1 VSETSRIAASFARL
15 KSEGRSGFVAYIMAG
30 DPDLE
35 TSWTVLDGL
44 PDAGADI
51 VELGF
56 PFTDPTA
63 DGPSIQRAG
72 QRALAAK
79 TTLGKV
85 LALAKRFRARH
96 PRTPLVL
103 MGYANPIFHR
113 GWSVFA
119 HEAAEA
125 GVDGVIVVDLP
136 PEEDGELRMALAAE
150 RIALVRLAAPTSD
163 SNRLDRIVESATGF
177 VYYISVTGVTGASS
191 GTEAAVAEGVGRVKE
206 KTDLPVIVGFGV
218 RTPEQARAVARQADA
233 VVVGSALVDALAA
246 GGAQAALALARDL
259 AAAAH
264 DARRTGA
271 GSPGAR

>member
-1 VSETSRIAASFARL
+1 LSDASRIHTCFARL
-15 KSEGRSGFVAYIMAG
+15 KREDRSGFVAYVMAG

-35 TSWTVLDGL
+35 TSWTMLDGL
-44 PDAGADI
+44 PGAGADV

-72 QRALAAK
+72 QRALAAG
-79 TTLGKV
+79 TTLTKV

-96 PRTPLVL
+96 PEIPLVL
-103 MGYANPIFHR
+103 MGYANPVYRR
-113 GWSVFA
+113 GWAQFA
-119 HEAAEA
+119 KEAREA
-125 GVDGVIVVDLP
+125 GVDGAIVVDLP
-136 PEEDGELRMALAAE
+136 PEEDGALRAGLAKEGVAL
-150 RIALVRLAAPTSD
+150 IRLAAPTSD
-163 SNRLDRIVESATGF
+163 SNRLERIVESATGF
-177 VYYISVTGVTGASS
+177 IYYISVTGVTGAASAA
-191 GTEAAVAEGVGRVKE
+191 EVAVAEGVKRVRE

-246 GGAQAALALARDL
+246 DGPEAALALARGL

-264 DARRTGA
+264 DARRTDA
-271 GSPGAR
+271 GSAGAR